1 MGINRKAVLIN
12 CSASK
17 AHPVAKDLK
26 WKEGMTLDKWKKLWR
41 SQTEL
46 HLVSG
51 LYSGYN
57 FNQQIKLCE
66 LFSTDCFV
74 ISAGAG
80 LLNLSDKIPSYDSSF
95 IGDNGPK
102 VGEWNELPMGNLEL
116 LANADEI
123 ILFCPPQYQL
133 AIKSDIYFDQIKD
146 RLVVGRNS
154 PLSKDV
160 GRVLPIPNRASEILE
175 CSQTH
180 LSTKLLKLYL
190 EEGVDGFEQ
199 LEKKVTLLPE
209 KRITRK
215 VNDNELIDVVR
226 DFIHL
231 GGLIKIVRAIRDTT
245 DIAAS
250 YERIR
255 NARNEILTS
264 SGADYVKL

>member
-1 MGINRKAVLIN
+1 MVMNRKAVLIN

-26 WKEGMTLDKWKKLWR
+26 WKEGMTLDNWKKLWR

-46 HLVSG
+46 HLVSK

-57 FNQQIKLCE
+57 FNQQIQLCE

-209 KRITRK
+209 KRTTRK
-215 VNDNELIDVVR
+215 VNDDELIDVVR

-231 GGLIKIVRAIRDTT
+231 GGLTKIVRAIRDTT
-245 DIAAS
+245 DVAAS

-255 NARNEILTS
+255 NARNEILNDS
-264 SGADYVKL
+264 

>member
-1 MGINRKAVLIN
+1 MNTKVVLIN

-17 AHPVAKDLK
+17 PHPTAQGLNWKD
-26 WKEGMTLDKWKKLWR
+26 GMTVDNWKKLWR

-46 HLVSG
+46 HQVRE

-57 FNQQIKLCE
+57 FNQQIELCE
-66 LFSTDCFV
+66 LFSTDCYV

-80 LLNLSDKIPSYDSSF
+80 LLDLDDKIPSYDSSF
-95 IGDNGPK
+95 IGDKGPK
-102 VGEWNELPMGNLEL
+102 VGEWNDLPMGDLEL

-133 AIKSDIYFDQIKD
+133 AIKSDVYFDQIKD
-146 RLVVGRNS
+146 RLVVGSNS

-160 GRVLPIPNRASEILE
+160 GRVLTIPNRASEILK

-190 EEGVDGFEQ
+190 EEGVDGFKQ
-199 LEKKVTLLPE
+199 LEKNATLLPE
-209 KRITRK
+209 KRTTRK
-215 VNDNELIDVVR
+215 VNDDELIDIVR
-226 DFIHL
+226 VFIDL
-231 GGLIKIVRAIRDTT
+231 GDLTKIVRAIRDTT
-245 DIAAS
+245 DVAAS

-255 NARNEILTS
+255 NARNELL
-264 SGADYVKL
+264 ADS